1 MINRTNLFPR
11 AALVMAAAIFLT
23 LGLAC
28 GGGSNGEKATATP
41 KPDATGGGG
50 VEASPQ
56 LQAYYS
62 SIATIFDT
70 ANSASD
76 ELSTAFDEK
85 YSAATTVEEARDT
98 LISYLSD
105 SSSINSKS
113 LDDLRGV
120 SPPDEVKDKHQAF
133 VDAGQKLLDIAQE
146 LYGRLQDVT
155 TEEEFNSVSDEF
167 DTKGSDAAQAVN
179 TACDDL
185 QGVAD
190 DAQIQI
196 DLQCGG

>member
-1 MINRTNLFPR
+1 MINRRNLFPR
-11 AALVMAAAIFLT
+11 AALVMAAAILLT

-41 KPDATGGGG
+41 TPDTTGG
-50 VEASPQ
+50 VDASPQ
-56 LQAYYS
+56 LKAYYA
-62 SIATIFDT
+62 SIQTIFDT

-105 SSSINSKS
+105 TSSINSKS

-133 VDAGQKLLDIAQE
+133 VDAGQKLLDIATE
-146 LYGRLQDVT
+146 LNGRLQDVT
-155 TEEEFNSVSDEF
+155 TEEEFNAVSDEF

-190 DAQIQI
+190 DAQIQV

>member
-1 MINRTNLFPR
+1 MINRTSLFPR
-11 AALVMAAAIFLT
+11 PALAFAAAT
-23 LGLAC
+23 ALAFGIGC
-28 GGGSNGEKATATP
+28 GGGSDGEKATAAP
-41 KPDATGGGG
+41 KPDATGGG
-50 VEASPQ
+50 VDASPQ
-56 LQAYYS
+56 LQAYYA

-179 TACDDL
+179 TACVDL